1 MKYFNKIISL
11 ADKFENKL
19 NKFAQQMGLQA
30 ADLQDILK
38 AANFFSA
45 EVNQDVGSMLDKL
58 KVPEGVKVN
67 INIVADAGPKV
78 DYQVTVDYADANKN
92 KDIGSKQ
99 AGALRKM
106 LLQKY
111 GQAMVNVLKQ
121 NDKTKTISSS
131 VTCGWFNF

>member
-1 MKYFNKIISL
+1 MKYFNKIILL
-11 ADKFENKL
+11 ANKFENKL
-19 NKFAQQMGLQA
+19 NKLAQQMGLQA

-58 KVPEGVKVN
+58 KIPEGVKVN
-67 INIVADAGPKV
+67 INIVANSGPKV
-78 DYQVTVDYADANKN
+78 DYQVTVDN
-92 KDIGSKQ
+92 KDIGAKQ
-99 AGALRKM
+99 ADALRKM

-121 NDKTKTISSS
+121 NDKTKAMTSS